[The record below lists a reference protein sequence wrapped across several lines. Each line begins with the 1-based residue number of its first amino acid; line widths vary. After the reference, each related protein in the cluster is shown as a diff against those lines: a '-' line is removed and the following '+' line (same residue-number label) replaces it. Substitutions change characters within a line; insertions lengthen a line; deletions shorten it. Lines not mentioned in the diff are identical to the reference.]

1 MIFSFGGLSPVS
13 TMLTIEGATP
23 LFLAHSFW
31 PPARLTSER
40 SKRTTS
46 FWSSAR
52 MSVFRTGASVGGLIQ
67 KRGYWPP
74 LTPCSPF

>member
-13 TMLTIEGATP
+13 TMLIIEGATP

-52 MSVFRTGASVGGLIQ
+52 MSVFRTAAPVGGLVVAAVALP
-67 KRGYWPP
+67 RAR
-74 LTPCSPF
+74 FFDR